1 MSAPT
6 VVYQPH
12 TGRRLLQPNAR
23 TLTSPEARERSIRR
37 QVLIIWVLLL
47 VNVIPFYKGTWNG
60 LPLIVSI
67 PSIVGKGITQGSLP
81 LALLLALRVN
91 PKRLI
96 RPNVFLCLLF
106 SLCIAAVIAN
116 VDPTA
121 GHFTSTAYRTVRL
134 TMFVATFWLLTPWWG
149 RRDLLLVRVH
159 LKALWLVVATVLAGL
174 AVAPS
179 RALAQGRLS
188 GEFWPITPV
197 QVSDFTAVLL
207 GLIVVMWFCGELSR
221 SATLWGAAIS
231 ATMLLMTH
239 TRTEIIALVAGIFVA
254 GMRMFGTESR
264 VRKLFAYVGAVVSL
278 GVTVF
283 SGVLTTW
290 LARGQDTSELTK
302 LTGRTVVWS
311 EVLNAPRDRFQVIF
325 GYGLSNKGFDGLPID
340 SNWLAAYYD
349 LGLAGVAIC
358 AACLLFVFVS
368 GFMQPRSPRAAIAL
382 FMVTY
387 LAVTSFTETGLSD
400 ASEYMLELVMAASLL
415 LPPLG
420 ELGDLGERGS

>member
-1 MSAPT
+1 
-6 VVYQPH
+6 
-12 TGRRLLQPNAR
+12 
-23 TLTSPEARERSIRR
+23 
-37 QVLIIWVLLL
+37 
-47 VNVIPFYKGTWNG
+47 
-60 LPLIVSI
+60 
-67 PSIVGKGITQGSLP
+67 
-81 LALLLALRVN
+81 
-91 PKRLI
+91 
-96 RPNVFLCLLF
+96 
-106 SLCIAAVIAN
+106 
-116 VDPTA
+116 
-121 GHFTSTAYRTVRL
+121 
-134 TMFVATFWLLTPWWG
+134 
-149 RRDLLLVRVH
+149 
-159 LKALWLVVATVLAGL
+159 
-174 AVAPS
+174 
-179 RALAQGRLS
+179 
-188 GEFWPITPV
+188 
-197 QVSDFTAVLL
+197 
-207 GLIVVMWFCGELSR
+207 
-221 SATLWGAAIS
+221 
-231 ATMLLMTH
+231 
-239 TRTEIIALVAGIFVA
+239 
-254 GMRMFGTESR
+254 MRMFGTESR

-349 LGLAGVAIC
+349 LGLAGVAVC

>member
-6 VVYQPH
+6 IVYQPH
-12 TGRRLLQPNAR
+12 TGRRLLRPNAR
-23 TLTSPEARERSIRR
+23 PLASPEARERSIRR
-37 QVLIIWVLLL
+37 QILIIWVLLL

-60 LPLIVSI
+60 LPLIISI

-81 LALLLALRVN
+81 VALALALWVN

-96 RPNVFLCLLF
+96 RPNVFLCLLL

-121 GHFTSTAYRTVRL
+121 GRFISTLYRTVRL

-149 RRDLLLVRVH
+149 RRDLLLVRCHV
-159 LKALWLVVATVLAGL
+159 KALWIIVGTVLAGF
-174 AVAPS
+174 AVSPS

-197 QVSDFTAVLL
+197 QVADYTAVLL
-207 GLIVVMWFCGELSR
+207 GLLVVMWFCGELSR
-221 SATLWGAAIS
+221 RATLWGVAIS
-231 ATMLLMTH
+231 ATILLLTH
-239 TRTEIIALVAGIFVA
+239 TRTEVIALVAGILVA
-254 GMRMFGTESR
+254 GVRMFGTESR
-264 VRKLFAYVGAVVSL
+264 VRKLFAYVGAVLSL

-302 LTGRTVVWS
+302 LTGRTIIWT

-325 GYGLSNKGFDGLPID
+325 GYGLSNKGFNGLPID
-340 SNWLAAYYD
+340 SNWMAAYYD
-349 LGLAGVAIC
+349 LGLVGVSIC

-368 GFMQPRSPRAAIAL
+368 GFMKPRSPRTAIAL

-400 ASEYMLELVMAASLL
+400 ASAYMLELAMAASLL

-420 ELGDLGERGS
+420 ERGS